1 MKKSMKNQKNL
12 QVLTAVL
19 GLVLIVL
26 GGWYFLTSQKTILQA
41 VSDKT
46 GYFVTDTEVVK
57 IELLNPTDATS
68 GEITVNYASDVVKIK
83 TADNAPG
90 VTMRELNDSLVFTL
104 SEEYFKSN
112 KTVVSSL
119 TLENL
124 QRSNVEFKFNT
135 STTTLNNAKGPVTI
149 DEYKNLKLNIG
160 IIPERSTTDNAAET
174 ENV

>member
-1 MKKSMKNQKNL
+1 MKNQKNL
-12 QVLTAVL
+12 QILTAVL
-19 GLVLIVL
+19 GLALIVI

-46 GYFVTDTEVVK
+46 GYFVTDTEVVR
-57 IELLNPTDATS
+57 IELLDPKDATS
-68 GEITVNYASDVVKIK
+68 GEITVNYPSTLVKVK
-83 TADNAPG
+83 TAENAPG

-112 KTVVSSL
+112 KTIVSAI

-124 QRSNVEFKFNT
+124 QRSNVDLTFNT

-149 DEYKNLKLNIG
+149 AEYKNLKLNIG
-160 IIPERSTTDNAAET
+160 IIPERSTTGDVSKT